1 MKEVHKSWQLFF
13 FFCWY
18 SISFLSNPR
27 VQFERELAVHGGVAG
42 VETPTSRWFTLWFS
56 NLEQDDPEK
65 KKQKIKNFFSL
76 IYLFLFRLRIPGA
89 TSPADAVI
97 VSHERASFPTHLH
110 NVTAFGFFFLS
121 FFLEPLITVNRPS
134 SLQDRMRHQGSF
146 SVAKQ
151 TQPPQKRNQRPTHWA
166 TREKGNF
173 CGADRRG
180 KFKWKFRWKN
190 P

>member
-65 KKQKIKNFFSL
+65 KKQKITKFFSL

-89 TSPADAVI
+89 QVRLTPSLC
-97 VSHERASFPTHLH
+97 HT
-110 NVTAFGFFFLS
+110 NVLLSLLICTMSRHFLS

-180 KFKWKFRWKN
+180 KFKWKLRWKN